1 MEGKG
6 IRKDNTIATATQMAR
21 AITSASLSASPPGAP
36 HLPLRR
42 PWTTRSVA
50 ASLHLSP
57 IGLARSPRLPARATA
72 PVACAPDLL
81 QAAKVTVDEY
91 VRSGMVVGLGSGRAS
106 GLAIKYLGQR
116 LREGTLKGIV
126 GVPTSVSSASEA
138 AKAGIR
144 LNNYQENLQIDFAF
158 DDADLI
164 EERTLTAVIGR
175 RKFEG
180 GESIIEEKSIVKKA
194 SGLAFIVAENQYTSD
209 LDGSIPVLINSGN
222 WLETA
227 EEIDDLFLGD
237 AEVWRRPSSGDAG
250 PLGGDFPLVTREGHH
265 VLDVIFTSPI
275 LDLGQVAKS
284 LDQIDG
290 VVDHGIICG
299 IPCTVIIA
307 SNDGVE
313 VIDNLSKDQVIDSL

>member
-1 MEGKG
+1 
-6 IRKDNTIATATQMAR
+6 MAR
-21 AITSASLSASPPGAP
+21 AITSASFSASPPGAP

-72 PVACAPDLL
+72 PVACAPDLR

-275 LDLGQVAKS
+275 LDLGQVAES

-299 IPCTVIIA
+299 IPLVLF
-307 SNDGVE
+307 DPYE
-313 VIDNLSKDQVIDSL
+313 L

>member
-1 MEGKG
+1 
-6 IRKDNTIATATQMAR
+6 
-21 AITSASLSASPPGAP
+21 SP
-36 HLPLRR
+36 
-42 PWTTRSVA
+42 T
-50 ASLHLSP
+50 
-57 IGLARSPRLPARATA
+57 GLARSPRLLARATA

-106 GLAIKYLGQR
+106 GLAIKYLGRR
-116 LREGTLKGIV
+116 LREGALKDIV
-126 GVPTSVSSASEA
+126 GVPSSVSSASEA
-138 AKAGIR
+138 AKAGIP
-144 LNNYQENLQIDFAF
+144 LNNYQENLQVCIRSYCQICWLLLSDNLLAFMQIDFAF

-180 GESIIEEKSIVKKA
+180 GESIIEEKFIGKKMHYICA
-194 SGLAFIVAENQYTSD
+194 LSV
-209 LDGSIPVLINSGN
+209 IPTRSSVCCQGN

-237 AEVWRRPSSGDAG
+237 AEVCFLKISFEHATLDARFVLYLLGLVIVKVWRRPSSGNAG

-265 VLDVIFTSPI
+265 VLDVIFTSSIP
-275 LDLGQVAKS
+275 DLGKNQPQVAES

-313 VIDNLSKDQVIDSL
+313 VVDNLSKDQVVDSL

>member
-1 MEGKG
+1 
-6 IRKDNTIATATQMAR
+6 MAR
-21 AITSASLSASPPGAP
+21 AITSASFSASPPGAP
-36 HLPLRR
+36 HLALRH
-42 PWTTRSVA
+42 PWITRSVS
-50 ASLHLSP
+50 ASLHSSP
-57 IGLARSPRLPARATA
+57 IGLARSPRLLARATA

-91 VRSGMVVGLGSGRAS
+91 VRNGMVVGLGSGRAS

-116 LREGTLKGIV
+116 LREGALKGIV

-138 AKAGIR
+138 AKAGIP

-164 EERTLTAVIGR
+164 EERTLTAIIGR

-180 GESIIEEKSIVKKA
+180 GESIIEEKSIVKTA

-209 LDGSIPVLINSGN
+209 LDGSIPVLVNSGN

-275 LDLGQVAKS
+275 LDLGQVAES
-284 LDQIDG
+284 LDQIDS

-313 VIDNLSKDQVIDSL
+313 VVDNLSKDRVIDSL